1 MIDLRLWQQI
11 CHDQA
16 ITHFMNGYHQFGCL
30 ATPGA
35 GKTIFAAAT
44 IKRLFDLDM
53 IDYVICV
60 APSLTV
66 KAGLRSTFEHVLSL
80 PMDGQFNA
88 VGVCMT
94 YQSLASLPPAL
105 LNRLRSYRLA
115 IVLDEIHHCGGQ
127 DKAEA
132 TAWADPLLA
141 LTYQNE
147 QAYTLSLSGTP
158 WRSDRLPV
166 TTLRYNALLSPQ
178 MHYCYG
184 LKEAI
189 ADDVCRAPI
198 VSVIDNEHWT
208 VTTEQDGTTHHA
220 SLASLLSHDGLRY
233 EMVLENPRFVS
244 HMLSL
249 SVQELTKRRR
259 RYADAGGLVIASSI
273 AHAKYIQAEL
283 ESMTHEPI
291 CIITSEDPDSQDKLN
306 RYRKSRQ
313 KWLVTVGMVTEGT
326 DIPRLQVCCHL
337 SRICTELHFRQV
349 LGRVLRRRE
358 KRDANT
364 AVLFIPAQP
373 DLITF
378 ANRLQCEVP
387 DAVVIDRPK
396 LTSTQ
401 TIGVSP
407 SSTFPLSPVKHTPDR
422 VSDENNVD
430 DNTSVVTSSIIRA
443 HLLPST
449 NTVTSSEV
457 SVSAYGKYKEEVLR
471 YI

>member
-1 MIDLRLWQQI
+1 MIDLRRWQQT
-11 CHDQA
+11 CHNLA
-16 ITHFMNGYHQFGCL
+16 IAHFTSGYYQFGCL

-53 IDYVICV
+53 FDYVICV
-60 APSLTV
+60 APSVTV
-66 KAGLRSTFEHVLSL
+66 KAGLKSTFEQVLSL

-88 VGVCMT
+88 VGVSMT
-94 YQSLASLPPAL
+94 YQSLASLSPAL

-184 LKEAI
+184 LKDAL
-189 ADDVCRAPI
+189 ADGVCRAPI
-198 VSVIDNEHWT
+198 VSVIDNDHWT
-208 VTTEQDGTTHHA
+208 VTTENIGTTHHA
-220 SLASLLSHDGLRY
+220 SLESLLSQGDLRY
-233 EMVLENPRFVS
+233 EMVLENPLFVN

-249 SVQELTKRRR
+249 SVKELNKRRR

-273 AHAKYIQAEL
+273 AHVKYIQAEL
-283 ESMTHEPI
+283 ESMTHESV
-291 CIITSEDPDSQDKLN
+291 CIITSEDPDSQDKLK

-349 LGRVLRRRE
+349 LGRVLRCRG
-358 KRDANT
+358 KHDANT
-364 AVLFIPAQP
+364 AVLLIPAQP
-373 DLITF
+373 DLVTF

-387 DAVVIDRPK
+387 DAVVIERPK
-396 LTSTQ
+396 LTSTEA
-401 TIGVSP
+401 IGVSL
-407 SSTFPLSPVKHTPDR
+407 SSIPQRPPVEHAPER
-422 VSDENNVD
+422 VSNENNVND
-430 DNTSVVTSSIIRA
+430 KASEVNSPVIQA
-443 HLLPST
+443 HLLSST
-449 NTVTSSEV
+449 NTMSSSEV
-457 SVSAYGKYKEEVLR
+457 NVSAYGKYKEEVLR
-471 YI
+471 YV

>member
-1 MIDLRLWQQI
+1 MQLRRWQQA
-11 CHDQA
+11 CHDTA
-16 ITHFMNGYHQFGCL
+16 IAHFYSGYRQFGCL

-35 GKTIFAAAT
+35 GKTVFAAVT
-44 IKRLFDLDM
+44 IKRLLDLDM

-66 KAGLRSTFEHVLSL
+66 KAGLQRTFEQALSL

-94 YQSLASLPPAL
+94 YQSLASLHPAL

-115 IVLDEIHHCGGQ
+115 IVVDEIHHCGGQ
-127 DKAEA
+127 DKTEA

-141 LTYQNE
+141 LTSQNE

-166 TTLRYNALLSPQ
+166 TTLRYNALFSPQ

-189 ADDVCRAPI
+189 ADGVCRAPI
-198 VSVIDNEHWT
+198 ISVIDNEHWT
-208 VTTEQDGTTHHA
+208 VTHERDGDTRHD
-220 SLASLLSHDGLRY
+220 SLASLISHDGLRY
-233 EMVLENPRFVS
+233 EMVLENPLFVN

-249 SVQELTKRRR
+249 SVYELTKRRR

-273 AHAKYIQAEL
+273 AHAKYIQTEL
-283 ESMTHEPI
+283 QSMTNEPV
-291 CIITSEDPDSQDKLN
+291 CIITSEELNSQEKLR
-306 RYRKSRQ
+306 RYRKSNQ

-349 LGRVLRRRE
+349 LGRVLRCRG
-358 KRDANT
+358 KHDANT

-373 DLITF
+373 DLVTY

-387 DAVVIDRPK
+387 DAVVIERPK
-396 LTSTQ
+396 LASTSTILVSQ
-401 TIGVSP
+401 T
-407 SSTFPLSPVKHTPDR
+407 STLPLLPADHTHDR
-422 VSDENNVD
+422 FSD
-430 DNTSVVTSSIIRA
+430 DNNFDDSASLSNTPLIQA
-443 HLLPST
+443 HSLTST
-449 NTVTSSEV
+449 NTVPSSVV

>member
-1 MIDLRLWQQI
+1 MQLRRWQQA
-11 CHDQA
+11 CHDTA
-16 ITHFMNGYHQFGCL
+16 IAHFSSGYRQFGCL

-35 GKTIFAAAT
+35 GKTVFAAVT
-44 IKRLFDLDM
+44 IKCLLDLNM

-66 KAGLRSTFEHVLSL
+66 KAGLQSTFEQALSL

-94 YQSLASLPPAL
+94 YQSLASLHPTL

-115 IVLDEIHHCGGQ
+115 IVVDEIHHCGGQ
-127 DKAEA
+127 DKTEA

-141 LTYQNE
+141 LTCQNE

-166 TTLRYNALLSPQ
+166 TTLRYSALLSPQ

-184 LKEAI
+184 LEEAI
-189 ADDVCRAPI
+189 ADGVCRAPI
-198 VSVIDNEHWT
+198 ISVIDNEHWT
-208 VTTEQDGTTHHA
+208 VTHERDGTSHHG
-220 SLASLLSHDGLRY
+220 SLASLVSQDGLRY
-233 EMVLENPRFVS
+233 EMVLENPLFVN

-249 SVQELTKRRR
+249 SVYELTKRRR

-273 AHAKYIQAEL
+273 AHAKYIQIEL
-283 ESMTHEPI
+283 QSMTNEPV
-291 CIITSEDPDSQDKLN
+291 CIITSEDPDSQDKLK
-306 RYRKSRQ
+306 RYRQSNQR
-313 KWLVTVGMVTEGT
+313 WLVTVGMVTEGT

-349 LGRVLRRRE
+349 LGRVLRRRG
-358 KRDANT
+358 KRDANA

-373 DLITF
+373 DLVTY

-387 DAVVIDRPK
+387 DAVVIERPK
-396 LTSTQ
+396 LTSAQ
-401 TIGVSP
+401 SISVSP
-407 SSTFPLSPVKHTPDR
+407 SSTFPLPPVKHTPEWD
-422 VSDENNVD
+422 SD
-430 DNTSVVTSSIIRA
+430 DNNFDNKTSVVNSPVIQA
-443 HLLPST
+443 HLPSST
-449 NTVTSSEV
+449 NTVSSSVV